1 MTGPRRTARRPVC
14 RSCYPNAGR
23 TIVKPPSP
31 PGRVAPPPGARVS
44 ALRTP

>member
-31 PGRVAPPPGARVS
+31 PGARVS
-44 ALRTP
+44 ALRLP